1 MVVRLGAAICGAAIL
16 FAFVSPAM
24 AESAIMNV
32 YLDSGDITAN
42 DDYAYSGASAA
53 ARRTLAFV
61 MHACVT
67 NQDNGRCVV
76 ASLVPFMRSDLRFEI
91 AVYQSLLSPLAV
103 IGLNQWDAAP
113 VEVTIVGTASM
124 YDPFRPGYDSGGIET
139 ASGELYNPIAWTAAI
154 KTDLRETFG
163 GVRYG
168 KDYRPAYALVEAA
181 DKRAII
187 KINDVG
193 PLKPGR
199 VIDFNEQ
206 TMRYFDPSLQFGI
219 VHSVK
224 ITPLL
229 GDGWAPGPING

>member
-1 MVVRLGAAICGAAIL
+1 
-16 FAFVSPAM
+16 VS
-24 AESAIMNV
+24 
-32 YLDSGDITAN
+32 
-42 DDYAYSGASAA
+42 
-53 ARRTLAFV
+53 
-61 MHACVT
+61 
-67 NQDNGRCVV
+67 
-76 ASLVPFMRSDLRFEI
+76 
-91 AVYQSLLSPLAV
+91 
-103 IGLNQWDAAP
+103 
-113 VEVTIVGTASM
+113 VTIVGTASM

-139 ASGELYNPIAWTAAI
+139 ASGELYDPIAWTAAI
-154 KTDLRETFG
+154 QTDLRETFG

-199 VIDFNEQ
+199 VIDFNKQ
-206 TMRYFDPSLQFGI
+206 TMRYFDPSLQLGI

-229 GDGWAPGPING
+229 GDGWAPGPINL

>member
-1 MVVRLGAAICGAAIL
+1 
-16 FAFVSPAM
+16 
-24 AESAIMNV
+24 MNV

-42 DDYAYSGASAA
+42 DDYAYSGTSAA

-76 ASLVPFMRSDLRFEI
+76 ASSVPFMRSDLRFEI

-124 YDPFRPGYDSGGIET
+124 YDPFRRGYDSGGIET

-163 GVRYG
+163 GVRFG
-168 KDYRPAYALVEAA
+168 KGYRPAYALVEAA

-206 TMRYFDPSLQFGI
+206 TMRYFDPSLQLGI